1 MTNTALDSIAAPLY
15 PIREV
20 SRLTGVNSV
29 TLRAWER
36 RYGLIRPQRT
46 PKGHRLY
53 GRDDIERVE
62 RILQWLN
69 RGVPVSQ
76 VRELIE
82 QPETVETPA
91 PQMGDWA
98 SQRQHLIQAVESL
111 DTGRLEVLF
120 NQSLSLYPV
129 SLCIAELWQPV
140 VSHLEERWGGQF
152 GATLQRRVLESFLR
166 TRIGT
171 RIYHTNQVSN
181 AGEILVARLPDD
193 SSGFWAMLMAL
204 AVSAAGY
211 RVQLIDGDM
220 PLGEFPLA
228 TERLGIKALLLASS
242 HAERSDVIRRQLPR
256 LAEQSEVPVCLVG
269 PVARIRAADFENT
282 PVSILGEDMGQALSR
297 MRSVIDAAANP
308 VNAMR

>member
-1 MTNTALDSIAAPLY
+1 MTYKAMDSSAAPLY

-76 VRELIE
+76 VRELLD
-82 QPETVETPA
+82 QPEAAETPA

-98 SQRQHLIQAVESL
+98 SQRQHLIHAVESL
-111 DTGRLEVLF
+111 DSARLEVLF

-140 VSHLEERWGGQF
+140 ISQLEERWGDQF
-152 GATLQRRVLESFLR
+152 GATLQRRVLETFLR

-171 RIYHTNQVSN
+171 RIYHANQLSN

-193 SSGFWAMLMAL
+193 SSGFWALLMGL
-204 AVSAAGY
+204 AASAAGY
-211 RVQLIDGDM
+211 RVQLIDGDL
-220 PLGEFPLA
+220 PLSEFPLA
-228 TERLGIKALLLASS
+228 VERLGAKALLLASS
-242 HAERSDVIRRQLPR
+242 HAERSDIIRRQLPR
-256 LAEQSEVPVCLVG
+256 LAEQSQAPVCLVG
-269 PVARIRAADFENT
+269 PVARIRASDFENT
-282 PVSILGEDMGQALSR
+282 SVAVLGEDMSQALSR
-297 MRSVIDAAANP
+297 MRATIEAGS
-308 VNAMR
+308 

>member
-1 MTNTALDSIAAPLY
+1 MTYKAMDSSAAPLY

-76 VRELIE
+76 VRELLD
-82 QPETVETPA
+82 QPEAVETPA

-98 SQRQHLIQAVESL
+98 SQRQHLIHAVESL

-140 VSHLEERWGGQF
+140 ISQLEERWGDQF
-152 GATLQRRVLESFLR
+152 GATLQRRVLETFLR

-171 RIYHTNQVSN
+171 RIYHTNQLSN

-193 SSGFWAMLMAL
+193 CSGFWALLMGL
-204 AVSAAGY
+204 AASAAGY
-211 RVQLIDGDM
+211 RVQLIDGDL
-220 PLGEFPLA
+220 PLSEFPLA
-228 TERLGIKALLLASS
+228 VERLGAKALLLASS

-256 LAEQSEVPVCLVG
+256 LAEQSQAPVCLVG
-269 PVARIRAADFENT
+269 PVARIRASDFENT
-282 PVSILGEDMGQALSR
+282 SVAVLGEDMSQALSR
-297 MRSVIDAAANP
+297 MRATIEAGS
-308 VNAMR
+308 

>member
-1 MTNTALDSIAAPLY
+1 MTYKAMDSSAAPLY

-76 VRELIE
+76 VRELID

-98 SQRQHLIQAVESL
+98 SQRQHLIQAVEAFDS
-111 DTGRLEVLF
+111 GRLEVLF
-120 NQSLSLYPV
+120 NQSLALYPV

-140 VSHLEERWGGQF
+140 ISQLEERWGDQF
-152 GATLQRRVLESFLR
+152 GATLQRRLLESFLR

-171 RIYHTNQVSN
+171 RIYHANQLSN
-181 AGEILVARLPDD
+181 AGEVLVARLPED
-193 SSGFWAMLMAL
+193 SSGFWAMLMGL
-204 AVSAAGY
+204 AASAAGY
-211 RVQLIDGDM
+211 RVHLMDGEL
-220 PLGEFPLA
+220 PLSEFPLA
-228 TERLGIKALLLASS
+228 AERLGVTALLLASG

-256 LAEQSEVPVCLVG
+256 LAEQSRAPVCLVG
-269 PVARIRAADFENT
+269 PIARIRVGDFENT
-282 PVSILGEDMGQALSR
+282 AVAVLGEDMSQALSR
-297 MRSVIDAAANP
+297 LRAMLDADG
-308 VNAMR
+308 

>member
-1 MTNTALDSIAAPLY
+1 MTYKAMDSNAAPLY

-53 GRDDIERVE
+53 GRNDIERVE

-76 VRELIE
+76 VRELLD
-82 QPETVETPA
+82 QPETAETPA

-98 SQRQHLIQAVESL
+98 SQRQHVIQAVEAL
-111 DTGRLEVLF
+111 DTGRLEALF

-129 SLCIAELWQPV
+129 GLCVAELWQPV
-140 VSHLEERWGGQF
+140 ISQLEERWGGQF

-171 RIYHTNQVSN
+171 RIYHANQLNN
-181 AGEILVARLPDD
+181 AETVLVARLPDD
-193 SSGFWAMLMAL
+193 SSGFWSLLMGLTA
-204 AVSAAGY
+204 SASGY
-211 RVQLIDGDM
+211 RVQLIDGEV
-220 PLGEFPLA
+220 PLSEFPFA
-228 TERLGIKALLLASS
+228 VERLGTQALLLASG

-256 LAEQSEVPVCLVG
+256 LAEQCEAPVCLVG
-269 PVARIRAADFENT
+269 PVARIRAGDLENSA
-282 PVSILGEDMGQALSR
+282 VAVLGEDMSQALSR
-297 MRSVIDAAANP
+297 MRSMIDAGI
-308 VNAMR
+308 